1 VTTRITFHGV
11 SCYSITSPA
20 GHVLVDPFLTGSAS
34 ADVGPDEVGDPD
46 VVLVSHAAWDHMAD
60 AAPVARRTGAP
71 VVCGTDTALLLAE
84 AGVPEAQLRRTV
96 WGIRVRVGATVVHP
110 VFCAHWS
117 QATLADGRV
126 VTGTPMAFVVETEP
140 GVSVYHFGDSAITK
154 EMELIG
160 ALHRPTVG
168 LLGVT
173 QPWSLV
179 APGGGEVV
187 TGEMTPAEAALAAEM
202 LGVRYAVA
210 THYEDADHPDVA
222 AFLAA
227 VPARDTTGTR
237 VPLALRPGETL
248 VLDGDGHRVEAPD
261 HRAGRP
267 GPGEA

>member
-1 VTTRITFHGV
+1 MSTRITFHGT
-11 SCYSITSPA
+11 SCYSVESAFGRI
-20 GHVLVDPFLTGSAS
+20 LMDPFLTGSSS

-46 VVLVSHAAWDHMAD
+46 VILVSHAAWDHMQD
-60 AAPVARRTGAP
+60 AAPVALRTGAP
-71 VVCGTDTALLLAE
+71 VICGSDTALLLQE
-84 AGVPEAQLRRTV
+84 AGVPSSQIRRTI
-96 WGIRVRVGATVVHP
+96 WGIRVKVGNIVIKP

-117 QATLADGRV
+117 QATLADDRI
-126 VTGTPMAFVVETEP
+126 VTGMPMAFVVETEP
-140 GVSVYHFGDSAITK
+140 GVSVYHFGDSAVTK

-179 APGGGEVV
+179 QPGGGEVV
-187 TGEMTPAEAALAAEM
+187 SGEMNPEEAALAAEM

-210 THYEDADHPDVA
+210 THYEDADHPDVQ

-227 VPARDTTGTR
+227 VPKHDSSGLR

-248 VLDGDGHRVEAPD
+248 VIDDDAYEVQQP
-261 HRAGRP
+261 
-267 GPGEA
+267 